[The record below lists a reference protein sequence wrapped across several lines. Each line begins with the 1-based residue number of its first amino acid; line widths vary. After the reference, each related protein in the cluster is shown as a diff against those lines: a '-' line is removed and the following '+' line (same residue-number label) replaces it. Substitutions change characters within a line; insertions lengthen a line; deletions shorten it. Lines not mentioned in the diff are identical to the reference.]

1 MKALFYSLHAA
12 IWLHS
17 LPESRLARQ
26 LSKDGNEVVY
36 VSCGESFPIHCTS
49 MSAVGI
55 NFDSPISQKMK
66 VCRSCTKNAKML
78 SSAAN
83 SSHLQLNNFLNVHDY
98 AIADNLVSTLTRD
111 NYLDLIYLGV
121 PVGRIATY
129 EPFLKYKKMST
140 QLNDEQWL
148 DYCIHLKNC
157 IVSLIGFSRIY
168 EHEKPDKLFLYSPQY
183 GVNGV
188 CAEYA
193 IHFGSTVYFV
203 EGSSSN
209 SERYSA
215 LRVWNW
221 AEHRLV
227 NPALN
232 NWSNVRDHI
241 TVEDVMRVKGHIN
254 ELYKGTSFAVFSEP
268 MQGKFSLREYFKIP
282 KTSKVI
288 LASLSSFD
296 EAYSAFVIGGFPERK
311 VKSPVFKDQF
321 EWIQRT
327 IEFLR
332 NKPDIYLIIRV
343 HPRDYA
349 NKRDSYQSEQ
359 ADVWETTLNNLP
371 SNIVVNTPDQR
382 ISIYDVFNEVDLM
395 ITGWSATGVEALLH
409 GIPVV
414 TYDEYLPSYPN
425 DIHFSGSAETEYFI
439 NINKALSSNDPIQ
452 NSINAYR
459 WLAVS
464 FSMGTVRIT
473 GPLNIGKN
481 WPDSIFFKIQK
492 RLINKLF
499 TKAFKFI
506 DVRRGFGNEV
516 DKKRFSSL
524 INHKK
529 NSLFEVIEKND
540 AKTLSD
546 DKLKKLIFPGNNNS

>member
-12 IWLHS
+12 IWVHS

-26 LSKDGNEVVY
+26 LSKDGYEVVY

-49 MSAVGI
+49 MSAFGI
-55 NFDSPISQKMK
+55 NPDTSILQKKK
-66 VCRSCTKNAKML
+66 VCRSCTKNAKIL
-78 SSAAN
+78 SSIV
-83 SSHLQLNNFLNVHDY
+83 SSRHVELNNFLNADDY
-98 AIADNLVSTLTRD
+98 VIADNLVSTVSRD
-111 NYLDLIYLGV
+111 NYLDFIYLGV

-129 EPFLKYKKMST
+129 EPFLKFKKMTT

-168 EHEKPDKLFLYSPQY
+168 EHEKPEKVFLYSPQY

-221 AEHRLV
+221 AEYHLV

-232 NWSNVRDHI
+232 NWTDVRSFI
-241 TVEDVMRVKGHIN
+241 SVEDVMRVKGHIN

-282 KTSKVI
+282 KTSKVV

-321 EWIQRT
+321 EWIQKT

-332 NKPDIYLIIRV
+332 DKSDLFLIIRV

-359 ADVWETTLNNLP
+359 AGVWEAILNNLP

-382 ISIYDVFNEVDLM
+382 LSIYDVFNEVDLM

-425 DIHFSGSAETEYFI
+425 DIHFTGCTEATYFT
-439 NINKALSSNDPIQ
+439 NIDKALTLNDPCQ
-452 NSINAYR
+452 NAINAYR

-473 GPLNIGKN
+473 GPLDIGKN
-481 WPDSIFFKIQK
+481 WPDSIFSKILK

-499 TKAFKFI
+499 ANVFKLI
-506 DVRRGFGNEV
+506 DVRRGFGSKT
-516 DKKRFSSL
+516 DKKRFSSF
-524 INHKK
+524 INHNK
-529 NSLFEVIEKND
+529 NSLFEVIAKND
-540 AKTLSD
+540 AEPLSD
-546 DKLKKLIFPGNNNS
+546 DELKKLIFTENE